1 MATARARYST
11 VVAAVLVLP
20 VLAGC
25 TNSDSVIGS
34 DTSGTAEQVVVASG
48 ESVEGSVLAEVYATV
63 LASSGVPSRVEEL
76 IGGRTDA
83 LAALDAARVTLV
95 PEFTGSLLTY
105 YEPANPARTADDV
118 FEALSRSLPEG
129 LSVADY
135 ATAEDRSVVALGR
148 DSAQARTLEAFAPRC
163 AETVAVVSPRFVEDG
178 ALEQLAAGADC
189 TFARVEQSAVDISDT
204 AATQP
209 SAVATATAF
218 GTTTLSPLAQSTAV
232 TVLADPDHILAAQNV
247 VPLFRT
253 GALSDPAVKA
263 LSVVAGELSTTDL
276 AEMIDQ
282 VRRGQATP
290 SEVARSWWDTRQ

>member
-1 MATARARYST
+1 MLSARARYST

-20 VLAGC
+20 VLTGC
-25 TNSDSVIGS
+25 STGDSVIGN
-34 DTSGTAEQVVVASG
+34 DAGAPTEQVVVASG

-76 IGGRTDA
+76 TGGRSDA

-105 YEPANPARTADDV
+105 YEPQNPARAADDV

-135 ATAEDRSVVALGR
+135 ATAEDRAVVALGR
-148 DSAQARTLEAFAPRC
+148 DSASGTQSRTLGAFAPSC
-163 AETVAVVSPRFVEDG
+163 AETVAVVSPRFIEDG
-178 ALEQLAAGADC
+178 ALEQLAEGADC
-189 TFARVEQSAVDISDT
+189 TFARVEQSAADISDT
-204 AATQP
+204 AATEP
-209 SAVATATAF
+209 TAF

-276 AEMIDQ
+276 AAMIDQ

-290 SEVARSWWDTRQ
+290 SAVARSWWDTRQ

>member
-1 MATARARYST
+1 MLSARAWYST

-20 VLAGC
+20 VVTGC
-25 TNSDSVIGS
+25 STGDSVTVNNS
-34 DTSGTAEQVVVASG
+34 TAATESVVVAAG

-63 LASSGVPSRVEEL
+63 LASSGVSSRVEEL
-76 IGGRTDA
+76 TGGRSDA
-83 LAALDAARVTLV
+83 LAALDSARVTLV

-105 YEPANPARTADDV
+105 YEPQNPARTADDV

-135 ATAEDRSVVALGR
+135 ATAEDRSVVVSRR
-148 DSAQARTLEAFAPRC
+148 DSTSARTLEAFAPSC

-178 ALEQLAAGADC
+178 ALEQLEQGADC
-189 TFARVEQSAVDISDT
+189 TFARVERAAADVSDIAASEST
-204 AATQP
+204 AY
-209 SAVATATAF
+209 

-263 LSVVAGELSTTDL
+263 LSVVAGELSTADL
-276 AEMIDQ
+276 AAMIDQ

-290 SEVARSWWDTRQ
+290 SAVARSWWDTRQ

>member
-1 MATARARYST
+1 MLSARARYST

-25 TNSDSVIGS
+25 STGDSVIGNNS
-34 DTSGTAEQVVVASG
+34 TAATEQVVVAAG
-48 ESVEGSVLAEVYATV
+48 ESAEGSVLAEVYATV

-76 IGGRTDA
+76 GGGRSDA

-105 YEPANPARTADDV
+105 YEPQNPARTADDV

-135 ATAEDRSVVALGR
+135 ATAEDRAVVVLGG
-148 DSAQARTLEAFAPRC
+148 DAASQTPARTLEAFAPSC

-178 ALEQLAAGADC
+178 ALEQLAEGADC
-189 TFARVEQSAVDISDT
+189 TFARVEQSAADISDT
-204 AATQP
+204 AATEP
-209 SAVATATAF
+209 TAF

-253 GALSDPAVKA
+253 GALSDRAVKA

-290 SEVARSWWDTRQ
+290 SAVARSWWDTRQ